1 MSFHV
6 RRFLRECEEKGVKPS
21 EDTVTTHLRDT
32 YGEYQRK
39 PQGALKRVVAKVLK
53 KSLGNSSDV
62 TYVVQPI
69 FTPTTASLHDDVF
82 AHYETHHH

>member
-1 MSFHV
+1 MEAKVSFHV

-39 PQGALKRVVAKVLK
+39 PQGALKRVVVKVLK
-53 KSLGNSSDV
+53 KAQGNSSDV
-62 TYVVQPI
+62 TYVCVVRFI
-69 FTPTTASLHDDVF
+69 MRVRSLLLPC
-82 AHYETHHH
+82 